1 MIFLGKNSKTK
12 KVDEKKY
19 NILYVDDEESN
30 LRIFKT
36 AFKRDYNIFLASS
49 GLEAI
54 KVLHQQAIHL
64 IITDQKMPEMSGTEF
79 LEKTIPEFPNIIRI
93 ILTGFSDIEAIVR
106 AVNKA
111 NIYKYVTKPWNREDF
126 KKIIDEA
133 LALYQYRADKDIK
146 IALLEKENK
155 ILKEKIE
162 ELTEQ
167 LRFYKNV

>member
-1 MIFLGKNSKTK
+1 MSETNR
-12 KVDEKKY
+12 KY

-36 AFKRDYNIFLASS
+36 TFKRDYNIFLANS

-54 KVLHQQAIHL
+54 KILHQQAIHL
-64 IITDQKMPEMSGTEF
+64 VVTDQKMPEMTGTEF

-111 NIYKYVTKPWNREDF
+111 NIYKYVTKPWNREEF
-126 KKIIDEA
+126 KLILDEA
-133 LALYQYRADKDIK
+133 LALYQYREDKDIN
-146 IALLEKENK
+146 ISFLEKENRL
-155 ILKEKIE
+155 LKEKVE

-167 LRFYKNV
+167 LRFYKNI

>member
-1 MIFLGKNSKTK
+1 MIFEQKYTSMS
-12 KVDEKKY
+12 ESERKY

-36 AFKRDYNIFLASS
+36 AFKRDYNIFLAGS

-54 KVLHQQAIHL
+54 KILHQQAIHL
-64 IITDQKMPEMSGTEF
+64 IVTDQKMPEMTGTEF

-111 NIYKYVTKPWNREDF
+111 NIYKYVTKPWNREEF
-126 KKIIDEA
+126 KLVLDEA
-133 LALYQYRADKDIK
+133 LALYQYREDKDIT
-146 IALLEKENK
+146 ISLLEKENK
-155 ILKEKIE
+155 VLKEKIE

-167 LRFYKNV
+167 LRFYKNI